1 MVKKISVILT
11 ILLATLFLFHNAHY
25 YSPNAGYD
33 AALHSNYAEIISNQR
48 RIPDLSESREAYNP
62 PLYYLISGNI
72 VRTASIITGN
82 DFVTSL
88 KAWQYFGIILS
99 LVSFYL
105 WFKIFDNLH
114 PNNKALSVMSILLL
128 FSLPVFHKTVVM
140 FSLELFFFFLSS
152 LFFYYWI
159 LIFQPKPN
167 YKKLLALSSIVI
179 VLLLTRMSAVVHLI
193 TSIVGFVG
201 LGLISKLSWKQVIK
215 YTSVFMILVAIGTG
229 WFYIGRR
236 DKDIYGVGE
245 GNEKQETPFFKRQ
258 PLSFYFDIPFKFM
271 MTHPIRLSQPINQLI
286 PVYYS
291 DFWGDYWNYYPQR
304 RTGITTQDVRKDRLF
319 TTPERVSRLALQNQ
333 INLLP
338 TLVMIAGFVYF
349 IVFSIKKTFSNPDS
363 QWLIYSFFVIF
374 TLLTWAGFIVLL
386 TKYPSWKGDSIK
398 PSYMIYILPILT
410 YSLSVFI
417 FKIIK
422 PIKILFI
429 PIVIWL
435 AIASINNLW
444 FSWF

>member
-1 MVKKISVILT
+1 MVKKVLVILA
-11 ILLATLFLFHNAHY
+11 ILLATFFLFHNAYY
-25 YSPNAGYD
+25 YSPKAGYD
-33 AALHSNYAEIISNQR
+33 ATLHKNYAEIISHQW
-48 RIPDLSESREAYNP
+48 RIPDLSETREAYNP
-62 PLYYLISGNI
+62 PLFYLISGNI
-72 VRTASIITGN
+72 VRGASIITVN
-82 DFVTSL
+82 DFDTSL
-88 KAWQYFGIILS
+88 KAWQYFGVILS

-105 WFKIFDNLH
+105 WFNIFNHLH
-114 PNNKALSVMSILLL
+114 PKNKTLSLTSILLL
-128 FSLPVFHKTVVM
+128 FSLPVYHKTVVM
-140 FSLELFFFFLSS
+140 FSLELFFFFLTT
-152 LFFYYWI
+152 LFFYYLI
-159 LIFQPKPN
+159 LIFQPQPN
-167 YKKLLALSSIVI
+167 YKKLFTLSVI
-179 VLLLTRMSAVVHLI
+179 TIALLLTRMSAVVHLI
-193 TSIVGFVG
+193 TAIASFVG
-201 LGLISKLSWKQVIK
+201 LGLISKLNWKQVIK
-215 YTSVFMILVAIGTG
+215 YIFVFMILVTIGVS

-245 GNEKQETPFFKRQ
+245 GNEKQEVSFFKRQ
-258 PLSFYFDIPFKFM
+258 PPSFYFNIPFKFM

-304 RTGITTQDVRKDRLF
+304 RTGITTLDVRKDRLF

-338 TLVMIAGFVYF
+338 TIVMIAGFIYL
-349 IVFSIKKTFSNPDS
+349 IAISIKNTFSKPDH
-363 QWLIYSFFVIF
+363 QWLTHTLFIIF
-374 TLLTWAGFIVLL
+374 TLLTWAGFIALL

-410 YSLSVFI
+410 YSLSIFL

-422 PIKILFI
+422 PIKIIFL
-429 PIVIWL
+429 PILIWL